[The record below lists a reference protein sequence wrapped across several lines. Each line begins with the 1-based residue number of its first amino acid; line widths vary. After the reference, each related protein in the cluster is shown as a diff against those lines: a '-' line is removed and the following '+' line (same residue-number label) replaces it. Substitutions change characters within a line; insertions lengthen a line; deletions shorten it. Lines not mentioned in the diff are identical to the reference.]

1 MKKAQM
7 YLKMKELRE
16 AREKGLDLEEYK
28 AKLKNG
34 TDFTTSRG
42 GSPNDMSNIS
52 DNINTK
58 GAEKEY
64 GPKKGYKKF
73 VGSKGSLD
81 SRLRNVIAYKRSSM
95 ASNELIRNSDSGM
108 TENEERELDEMMED
122 DYDDDEFD
130 FDFDEEE
137 AEYEQAI
144 LKAIEMNKLNELK
157 RNFAMDSNVY
167 DKAMEKRIDGD
178 DENSGSDSGS
188 GNATTTAT
196 GLMCPCLQQ
205 VLQAGRNIWERMMAT
220 MKRKL
225 TLRRE
230 APPRRSC
237 TSPSAPPGE
246 CSSAC
251 GHQQD
256 VPWRSRA
263 DEAGDGQ
270 DG

>member
-1 MKKAQM
+1 MIAVVLFVLACTFCVFGTAFEIHRFGASSSPSLVSRGRIWYAKPQDNRKRSADAMKKAQM

-42 GSPNDMSNIS
+42 GSSNGMSKIS
-52 DNINTK
+52 DDINTE

-122 DYDDDEFD
+122 D
-130 FDFDEEE
+130 
-137 AEYEQAI
+137 
-144 LKAIEMNKLNELK
+144 
-157 RNFAMDSNVY
+157 
-167 DKAMEKRIDGD
+167 
-178 DENSGSDSGS
+178 
-188 GNATTTAT
+188 
-196 GLMCPCLQQ
+196 
-205 VLQAGRNIWERMMAT
+205 
-220 MKRKL
+220 
-225 TLRRE
+225 
-230 APPRRSC
+230 
-237 TSPSAPPGE
+237 
-246 CSSAC
+246 
-251 GHQQD
+251 
-256 VPWRSRA
+256 
-263 DEAGDGQ
+263 
-270 DG
+270 